1 MSDLLLQKY
10 VSEFRSGNDVAAGDA
25 EDLFDALIGSC
36 DTQLISALL
45 AEWNSKGPTGDE
57 LVAIA
62 SLMQRRMKRIDAL
75 GKTVVDIVG
84 TGGSRTKTFNVS
96 TAAAFVISGAGLPV
110 AKHGNRAATSKSG
123 SFDCLS
129 LLGVNTDVER
139 NVTQRCFEELGICF
153 MFAPRFHSLSPTL
166 AEARSSLRAPT
177 IFNSLGPLC
186 NPASAS
192 HQVIGV
198 WNSDLIDKTAN
209 ALARL
214 GTKRSW
220 IVHGKSGLD
229 EIALV
234 GETRAV
240 EIRENSI
247 ESFTITAKDFGVE
260 CVTNNLSTNCTAT
273 ESANLISKVLNNER
287 KGDDA
292 EKLVLINAAAAIYV
306 AGFTSD
312 LRSAYLIA
320 EESLRSGAATEKL
333 TKLVEMTTQ

>member
-25 EDLFDALIGSC
+25 EDLFDALIGSD

-62 SLMQRRMKRIDAL
+62 SLMQRRMKRIDAP

-129 LLGVNTDVER
+129 LLGVNTHVER
-139 NVTQRCFEELGICF
+139 NVTQRCIEELGICF

-214 GTKRSW
+214 GTRRSW
-220 IVHGKSGLD
+220 IVHGKNGLD

-234 GETRAV
+234 GETRVA
-240 EIRENSI
+240 EIRGNSI
-247 ESFTITAKDFGVE
+247 ETFIITAKDFGVE
-260 CVTNNLSTNCTAT
+260 SVANNLPSNCSAA
-273 ESANLISKVLNNER
+273 ESANLIREILNNER

-292 EKLVLINAAAAIYV
+292 EKLVLINAAAAIYI
-306 AGFTSD
+306 AGATRD
-312 LRSAYLIA
+312 LRSAYSIG
-320 EESLRSGAATEKL
+320 EESLRSGEAMEKL
-333 TKLVEMTTQ
+333 TKLAEMTKQ